1 MHIVNCILYVLAV
14 ICFILGFLSIPAT
27 WGNPPKPLFWTA
39 LGLLFWVLVP
49 AYVGSLNG
57 L

>member
-49 AYVGSLNG
+49 ALHTWGV
-57 L
+57 